1 MRTSIFENELEC
13 ILHTLEFYF
22 ERTTGKERK
31 KNSHRQAV
39 LLYNRMIRRSNYLH
53 LLSVAEKELITLSES
68 TPTCDHSTGGYCK
81 ACGATCHRECGYSE
95 FCMKTLTF
103 LK

>member
-13 ILHTLEFYF
+13 LLHTLEFYF
-22 ERTTGKERK
+22 EKTTV
-31 KNSHRQAV
+31 KNGNGHRQAV

-53 LLSVAEKELITLSES
+53 LLSVAEQELITLSES
-68 TPTCDHSTGGYCK
+68 TPACDHSTGGYCK
-81 ACGATCHRECGYSE
+81 ACGATCHRACGYSE
-95 FCMKTLTF
+95 YCMKALTF